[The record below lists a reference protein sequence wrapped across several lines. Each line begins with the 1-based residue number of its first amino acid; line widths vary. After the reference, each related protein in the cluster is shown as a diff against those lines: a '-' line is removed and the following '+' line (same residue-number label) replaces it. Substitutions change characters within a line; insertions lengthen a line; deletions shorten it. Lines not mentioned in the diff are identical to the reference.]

1 LATAQTLID
10 RAARLVGGVASG
22 ESCTAAESADG
33 LIALNAML
41 EAWQI
46 DKLDVYAFVDT
57 AYSLVAGTQSYT
69 VGPAGNFALTPRPSK
84 IEECYVRYASTD
96 SPVTLITSEQW
107 NALPSKADTATYPDR
122 AYYEPSLATGTLQ
135 VYPKPSAVSSLH
147 IVTWQTVTTLGTLS
161 TSIAFPPGY
170 ERAMTFNLAL
180 EWAGP
185 EFQLPIPDYVRQ
197 IAMESHG
204 ALKRANNRPIS
215 NHSPMGAVWAGQRS
229 RILTGP

>member
-1 LATAQTLID
+1 MATAQTIID
-10 RAARLVGGVASG
+10 RAARLVSG
-22 ESCTAAESADG
+22 IDSGNSCTPAESADG

-69 VGPAGNFALTPRPSK
+69 VGPSGNFNLTPRPAK

-96 SPVTLITSEQW
+96 SPVDLITSEQW
-107 NALPSKADTATYPDR
+107 NALPSKTDTATYPDR

-135 VYPKPSAVSSLH
+135 VYPKPSAVSSFH
-147 IVTWQTVTTLGTLS
+147 IVTWQTVTTLAALS
-161 TSIAFPPGY
+161 TSIALPPGY
-170 ERAMTFNLAL
+170 ERAMAYNLAI

-185 EFQLPIPDYVRQ
+185 EFGLTPSADVRR
-197 IAMESHG
+197 IAMESL
-204 ALKRANNRPIS
+204 AAIQRANHRPIE
-215 NHSPMGAVWAGQRS
+215 NHSPMGVVWGGSRS

>member
-1 LATAQTLID
+1 MSTSQTLID
-10 RAARLVGGVASG
+10 RAARLVSAIGSG
-22 ESCTAAESADG
+22 ESCTADESADG

-69 VGPAGNFALTPRPSK
+69 VGPAGNFALTPRPAK
-84 IEECYVRYASTD
+84 IEECFVRYASTD
-96 SPVTLITSEQW
+96 STVELVTSEQW
-107 NALPSKADTATYPDR
+107 NALPSKTDTATYPDR
-122 AYYEPSLATGTLQ
+122 AYYEPTLPTGTLQ

-147 IVTWQTVTTLGTLS
+147 IVTWQVVTTLAALS
-161 TSIAFPPGY
+161 TSIALPPGY
-170 ERAMTFNLAL
+170 ERAIAYNLAV

-185 EFQLPIPDYVRQ
+185 EFGLPVPDTVQR

-204 ALKRANNRPIS
+204 AIKRANHRPIA
-215 NHSPMGAVWAGQRS
+215 NHSPMGAVFAGNRS